1 LVDVLA
7 DGGVEWGGVMK
18 EELAKL
24 HAALREMERASVFR
38 KALVAEEAL
47 LAAVVLLEQMVEEI
61 EKLKG
66 NKEGTDKPPHADR
79 TGSSLH

>member
-1 LVDVLA
+1 
-7 DGGVEWGGVMK
+7 MK

-47 LAAVVLLEQMVEEI
+47 RAAVVLIEQMVEEI

-66 NKEGTDKPPHADR
+66 NKEGTDEQPSADR
-79 TGSSLH
+79 AQSSLH

>member
-1 LVDVLA
+1 MGD
-7 DGGVEWGGVMK
+7 VMK

-47 LAAVVLLEQMVEEI
+47 RAAVVLIEQMVEEI

-66 NKEGTDKPPHADR
+66 NKEGTDKPPAGR
-79 TGSSLH
+79 AESSLH